1 MTSRSRKSTIEQSE
15 VILKTD
21 DRRRVFQV
29 PLLPGRDLD
38 EALGGEREVPE
49 DAEHVTMA
57 PNTSR
62 CRCEQTTSRIP
73 KTSREPIGC
82 QRSLQRTSFYR

>member
-29 PLLPGRDLD
+29 PLATSTKP
-38 EALGGEREVPE
+38 LGGEREVPE

-57 PNTSR
+57 P
-62 CRCEQTTSRIP
+62 EHVPMQM
-73 KTSREPIGC
+73 
-82 QRSLQRTSFYR
+82 RTDDESNSEDE

>member
-29 PLLPGRDLD
+29 PLSRDLD

-57 PNTSR
+57 P
-62 CRCEQTTSRIP
+62 EHVPMQM
-73 KTSREPIGC
+73 
-82 QRSLQRTSFYR
+82 RTDDESNSEDE

>member
-29 PLLPGRDLD
+29 PPRDLD
-38 EALGGEREVPE
+38 EAPGGEREVPE

-57 PNTSR
+57 P
-62 CRCEQTTSRIP
+62 EHVPMQM
-73 KTSREPIGC
+73 
-82 QRSLQRTSFYR
+82 RTDDESNSEDE